1 MASTLFNQSGIVMAN
16 PVSIILGQSLA
27 IFLLVGALSGIAA
40 SLLLIFKPHLMTRVN
55 RAANRWISTRHLNQW
70 LDRSVSIEQWIY
82 RRHRSLGMLV
92 VFGACYI
99 LVYFGLLFDKAVALQ
114 RLSGHMSAWLLDML
128 LDTLA
133 LASLTGA
140 AAALFVGLFL
150 WLRPSLLRGI
160 EESANQWVSS
170 RRAVRLLDIPHDQV
184 ERFVAGHAQRV
195 GWLLL
200 LGSIYLFVAVLRVWM

>member
-1 MASTLFNQSGIVMAN
+1 MAMAN
-16 PVSIILGQSLA
+16 PVNIILGQSLA
-27 IFLLVGALSGIAA
+27 IFLLVGALTGVAV
-40 SLLLIFKPHLMTRVN
+40 SLLLIFRPHLVTRVN
-55 RAANRWISTRHLNQW
+55 LVANRWISTRRLNLL

-82 RRHRSLGMLV
+82 RRHRPLGIFI
-92 VFGACYI
+92 VFGACYV
-99 LVYFGLLFDKAVALQ
+99 LVYFGLLFDKAIALQ
-114 RLSGHMSAWLLDML
+114 RLSGYMPAWLLDMS

-140 AAALFVGLFL
+140 AVALFVGLFL

-160 EESANQWVSS
+160 EESANQWISS
-170 RRAVRLLDIPHDQV
+170 RRAIRLLDIPHDQV

-200 LGSIYLFVAVLRVWM
+200 LGSIYLFIAVLRVWM